1 MNAQTE
7 QVDDLRLVA
16 LPTAVNVADMFVRFS
31 LTEWR
36 LRGMQDE
43 AAQTVRR
50 LVGAAVDV
58 ADPRAPGLLL
68 VRLRLSGSH
77 LVVEVEGYRVA
88 LPPELAGG
96 RAGLV
101 DLTAGGRLVWCEL
114 TLPSGMSAAAVP
126 LPRREPRRSPA
137 AEKLGDEPDVDPEII
152 QRILYGLGGA
162 KERRPD

>member
-16 LPTAVNVADMFVRFS
+16 LPTAVNVADLFVRFS
-31 LTEWR
+31 LGEWR
-36 LRGMQDE
+36 LRSMQDE
-43 AAQTVRR
+43 AAQTARR

-58 ADPRAPGLLL
+58 ADRRLPHLLL

-77 LVVEVEGYRVA
+77 LVVEVEGNRVA

-101 DLTAGGRLVWCEL
+101 DLTAGGRLAWCEL
-114 TLPSGMSAAAVP
+114 TLPSGMNASAVP

-137 AEKLGDEPDVDPEII
+137 AEQLGDEPDVDPELI

-162 KERRPD
+162 AERRRD